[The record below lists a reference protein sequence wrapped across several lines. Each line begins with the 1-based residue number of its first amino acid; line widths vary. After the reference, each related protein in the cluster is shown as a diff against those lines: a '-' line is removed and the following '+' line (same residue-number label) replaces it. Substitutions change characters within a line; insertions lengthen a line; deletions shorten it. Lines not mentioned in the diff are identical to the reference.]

1 MDVHAPLSPFY
12 LSVEPQ
18 GDAEFEFERCRLD
31 PRKDWPLLQRLSCR
45 DPELFWGAL
54 LRDELRLPF
63 ATPPKRCGEYP
74 NGVGTMCCHR
84 ILVGIQLA

>member
-45 DPELFWGAL
+45 DPDLFWGAL

-63 ATPPKRCGEYP
+63 ATPPKRCGDDEH
-74 NGVGTMCCHR
+74 V
-84 ILVGIQLA
+84 ILVGVQLV